1 VVYLKP
7 KQLIIK
13 DCARRFVLK
22 LCRHEASRGLFAIAE
37 LLVYCRLADG
47 GGGSEKCPKPC
58 RHGGELFGRGNLRGI
73 CAGGNGRVH
82 RQELPAISY
91 GRKSYLVM
99 HKSAF
104 LHALNLWR
112 PGPLGVDDAPRS
124 L

>member
-1 VVYLKP
+1 MVVEG
-7 KQLIIK
+7 
-13 DCARRFVLK
+13 RNVLNHVDMEEN
-22 LCRHEASRGLFAIAE
+22 CS
-37 LLVYCRLADG
+37 
-47 GGGSEKCPKPC
+47 
-58 RHGGELFGRGNLRGI
+58 GEETSGGI

-112 PGPLGVDDAPRS
+112 PGPLGVDDAHRR